1 MKKNLYTLA
10 IKKSIYSNFF
20 KNVKP
25 GQELTIFLLTRGV
38 NRNMRIVAYT
48 GLVLFLHKNKT
59 NSCVLFKTSAY
70 NYNLAFLVRVNSIN
84 LLRFF
89 IHS

>member
-1 MKKNLYTLA
+1 MKKVLHDLA
-10 IKKSIYSNFF
+10 IKKAIYLNFL

-25 GQELTIFLLTRGV
+25 GQELTVFLLTRGV
-38 NRNMRIVAYT
+38 NRNMRIVSYT

-59 NSCVLFKTSAY
+59 NSCVIFKTSAY
-70 NYNLAFLVRVNSIN
+70 NYKLAFLVRINSIN